1 MGPDS
6 DVYNA
11 HTQSHGLDI
20 TASRKFCSRC
30 SQNDITPHISR
41 YRPRPMLRILPLR
54 FPEEYRL

>member
-20 TASRKFCSRC
+20 TASRKFCSLC
-30 SQNDITPHISR
+30 SQNDITSHILC
-41 YRPRPMLRILPLR
+41 YRPRPIWCDFDLASSL
-54 FPEEYRL
+54 